1 MKVRNNFKLLEN
13 PGRFSN
19 ISLNTDAQ
27 NNFPE
32 SLSARSKKLH
42 MTNLFVEEKKKKQN
56 HPNKPTK
63 NPPKPSKQ
71 KRNELHL
78 KLCGS
83 IENVEGQE
91 IYCK

>member
-1 MKVRNNFKLLEN
+1 
-13 PGRFSN
+13 
-19 ISLNTDAQ
+19 
-27 NNFPE
+27 
-32 SLSARSKKLH
+32 

-83 IENVEGQE
+83 TENVEGQE
-91 IYCK
+91 IYGKWASHYSEGKHSLFVLYCIT